1 MPVIYIL
8 ASVVIL
14 VTMDQALKIWITN
27 HIALGTTDSWIP
39 GIMSLT
45 NLHNSGAAWS
55 ILEGQQW
62 LFTIITAIAIG
73 AIIYGMFKVWGK
85 GWYLTSMTILLSGI
99 IGNYINRLL
108 DGYVVDMFQTDFINF
123 PVFNFADICITFGII
138 MLFYSILKDGDLN

>member
-1 MPVIYIL
+1 MPIIYIL
-8 ASVVIL
+8 VSMAVL
-14 VTMDQALKIWITN
+14 VTIDQALKIWITN

-39 GIMSLT
+39 GILSLT

-62 LFTIITAIAIG
+62 LFTIITAIAII
-73 AIIYGMFKVWGK
+73 AIIYGMFKVQGK

-123 PVFNFADICITFGII
+123 PVFNFADMCITFGVII
-138 MLFYSILKDGDLN
+138 LFYAIFKDGDLN